1 MDLPEPLLRA
11 FIAAAERVRP
21 GASGVLGELPP
32 SAVAK
37 IAAMSLRAAAVR
49 PRLGSAGQGL
59 LVGRRVT
66 LRDAGRIRVGNGVI
80 IEDGVEIQGRSR
92 RGIALGSRVTVRNGA
107 MIRPSSYYGRREG
120 EGCSIGDGSNV
131 GAMCYLGCAGFIAI
145 GRDVLMGS
153 LVQLIAEEHVV
164 PDGST
169 SGAPDTIKA
178 AGTTRSGITIGDGCW
193 LGAGSIIL
201 DGVELGA
208 GCIVGAGAV
217 VTRSYPAGTVL
228 TGVPARRQ
236 PQRGVPARPQAQTG
250 EAARRQ
256 GAPSATGG
264 DAEPKAG
271 ERG

>member
-1 MDLPEPLLRA
+1 MDLPGPFVRA
-11 FIAAAERVRP
+11 FAAAAERVRP
-21 GASGVLGELPP
+21 GASGVLGEVPP

-37 IAAMSLRAAAVR
+37 IAAMSLRAAVVR

-66 LRDAGRIRVGNGVI
+66 LRDAARIRVGSGVI
-80 IEDGVEIQGRSR
+80 VEDGVEIQGRSS
-92 RGIALGSRVTVRNGA
+92 RGITLGSRVTIRNGS

-131 GAMCYLGCAGFIAI
+131 GAMCYIGCAGFIDI

-164 PDGST
+164 PEE
-169 SGAPDTIKA
+169 A
-178 AGTTRSGITIGDGCW
+178 AEPGITIGDGCW

-208 GCIVGAGAV
+208 GCVVGAGAV

-228 TGVPARRQ
+228 TGVPAR
-236 PQRGVPARPQAQTG
+236 PQGEAG
-250 EAARRQ
+250 EAAAR
-256 GAPSATGG
+256 
-264 DAEPKAG
+264 
-271 ERG
+271 

>member
-1 MDLPEPLLRA
+1 MDLPEPFVRA
-11 FIAAAERVRP
+11 VTAAAERVRP

-37 IAAMSLRAAAVR
+37 IAAMSLRGALVR

-66 LRDAGRIRVGNGVI
+66 LRDAARIRVGSGVI

-92 RGIALGSRVTVRNGA
+92 RGITLGSRVTVRNNS

-120 EGCSIGDGSNV
+120 EGCSIGEGSNV
-131 GAMCYLGCAGFIAI
+131 GAMCYIGCAGFIEI
-145 GRDVLMGS
+145 GREVLMGS

-164 PDGST
+164 PKAAAAEEP
-169 SGAPDTIKA
+169 GAAAMIKD
-178 AGTTRSGITIGDGCW
+178 AGTTRTGIVIGDGCW

-208 GCIVGAGAV
+208 GCVVGAGAV

-228 TGVPARRQ
+228 TGVPAR
-236 PQRGVPARPQAQTG
+236 PQG
-250 EAARRQ
+250 EAVAAGTAECAAGAAEDTAR
-256 GAPSATGG
+256 
-264 DAEPKAG
+264 AEG
-271 ERG
+271 ERPA